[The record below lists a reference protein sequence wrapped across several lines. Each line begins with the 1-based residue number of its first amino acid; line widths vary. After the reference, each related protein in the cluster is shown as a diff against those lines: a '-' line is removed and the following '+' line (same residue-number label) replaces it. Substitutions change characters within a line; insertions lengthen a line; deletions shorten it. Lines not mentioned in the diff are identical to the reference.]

1 MYKWFFKPDILYVKL
16 WRNEIEI
23 IDVEKGTSIREKSK
37 RPFSSNWLLIADYE
51 EAEFFFKNVI
61 DKLKIDYK
69 LKRFNSILVHPM
81 ELNENGI
88 SKVEIRIFLELFQ
101 MLGGR
106 VVEIWDGEELSNK
119 QVVRKLKN

>member
-1 MYKWFFKPDILYVKL
+1 
-16 WRNEIEI
+16 
-23 IDVEKGTSIREKSK
+23 
-37 RPFSSNWLLIADYE
+37 LLIADYE